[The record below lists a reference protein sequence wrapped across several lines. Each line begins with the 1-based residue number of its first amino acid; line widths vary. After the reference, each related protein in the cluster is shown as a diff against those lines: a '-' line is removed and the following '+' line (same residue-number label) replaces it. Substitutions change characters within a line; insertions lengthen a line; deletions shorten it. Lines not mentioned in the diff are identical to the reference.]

1 MIKEKF
7 FHYDQDNE
15 TSYLVIDTV
24 NLVLNELE
32 TARKLY
38 NTNKDYFFTL
48 MKEFSVLELQFRKAP
63 LKKRIDYLDI
73 GSIDWSYDDTSEKIM
88 IRTAMV
94 DGQFEERNEM
104 RFFSRQ
110 YNVNPNTLVEAQ
122 NTSFDITT
130 KSTFDASTK
139 IGYIKQLPS
148 NELYLYNLMA
158 VDELYYQDNAEDYRL
173 KITLDFADSFRT
185 ELVKSRNALLTIVSE
200 LELVYTGFFG
210 KKDKTTIINFFSDNG
225 IALDNDLNFLRIS
238 SEALFENGIFKRTQ
252 VATYRVLLAVL
263 GDNKV
268 IDGVLKN
275 TVKNLYINTKSKE
288 SINSVIE
295 FLRNL
300 IIRFNKMYNLGSTN
314 SDSVIS
320 RSKVVKVEKIID
332 KIITTENPRE
342 GAFNFIEKSMNK
354 RILTPQEIIAR
365 ADAEYNKF
373 FSRQIGAAEI
383 TSISGDIS
391 QNTAKQMVDFEHKK
405 YAFFTPTS
413 YKTADNTIDLANADI
428 SIFDEKKH
436 DIISNHMFD
445 VKNRTKRL
453 RRGGKAKARMTLD
466 SRRGLKKKKLL
477 STIGITRPFKKST
490 AAGDDSKFEDA
501 KEYLGSTSLFLSTNL
516 GTRRKNI
523 EPSKGPPNLIM
534 KCFAQDKKIRKFK
547 FISLDNEESYI
558 LKNKNNVDFSE
569 LPMQF
574 RALVLSNYGLSRFSF
589 PLEEEQ
595 LIENPRFSVA
605 LNNIFNRIKIAEY
618 IDGFE
623 TNELGLRKLNS
634 PIYRALDLEALNS
647 GKTLMVRLKKYSNGI
662 LELEEEDDM
671 PSTNTSF
678 CIEGNIQPV
687 LLEPDLPDIPDPSQR
702 QIQEYSTTNI
712 IKQNDKRK
720 QLTNFVNS
728 EPNTPAMQ
736 PTPQRRS
743 NTINQASSIRPTR
756 GNY

>member
-73 GSIDWSYDDTSEKIM
+73 GSIDWSYDDASEKIM

-110 YNVNPNTLVEAQ
+110 YNVNPNTLVESQ

-158 VDELYYQDNAEDYRL
+158 VDELYYEDNAEDYRL
-173 KITLDFADSFRT
+173 KMTLDFADSFRT
-185 ELVKSRNALLTIVSE
+185 ELVKSRNTLLSIVTD

-238 SEALFENGIFKRTQ
+238 SETLFENGIFKRTQ
-252 VATYRVLLAVL
+252 VATYKVLLAVL

-268 IDGVLKN
+268 IEGVLKN

-300 IIRFNKMYNLGSTN
+300 IVRFNKMYNLGSTN

-320 RSKVVKVEKIID
+320 RSNVVKVEKIID

-342 GAFNFIEKSMNK
+342 GAFNFIEKNMNK

-391 QNTAKQMVDFEHKK
+391 QDTAKQMVDFEHKK

-413 YKTADNTIDLANADI
+413 YKTADNTIDLASADI

-453 RRGGKAKARMTLD
+453 RRGGKAKSRMTLD
-466 SRRGLKKKKLL
+466 SRLGLKKKKLL

-523 EPSKGPPNLIM
+523 EPSKGPPNLIK
-534 KCFAQDKKIRKFK
+534 KCFAQDKKIKKFK

-558 LKNKNNVDFSE
+558 LKNKNSVDFSE

-589 PLEEEQ
+589 PIEEEQ

-647 GKTLMVRLKKYSNGI
+647 GKTLMVRMKKYSNGI
-662 LELEEEDDM
+662 LELEEEDNI

-687 LLEPDLPDIPDPSQR
+687 LLEPNLPDIPDPSQR

-720 QLTNFVNS
+720 QLTNFVNVES
-728 EPNTPAMQ
+728 NTPAMQ
-736 PTPQRRS
+736 ETPQRRS
-743 NTINQASSIRPTR
+743 NRIIQASSIRPTR